1 MFSLTTT
8 GVAVSFAF
16 FMFRSCVATIAEY
29 MPLFMAQ
36 LGYSTTYVGL
46 VPVLG
51 FVTQVIGIPI
61 AGYLSDK
68 FRMRKHLLLICILL
82 SIPSTLL
89 FLAPKAPDLTCEE
102 SSSGNIT
109 ESFGNSSIVHNSV
122 MNASSAEKNVENP
135 LGNSETKYDG
145 DMVKFFL
152 IILFLRGFF
161 ELVKR
166 LSVTLITVAAVTH
179 VKQDK
184 SKFGFYAFWGEIGAG
199 ISLFIVGTLAGHIP
213 HLVCGKEVPSYYVVF
228 FYAAAVQCMTLISLP
243 WLEYE
248 YLEKRVV
255 DYEEVKSV
263 LSKPHYILVLFI
275 CAHAGFCTAFQL
287 RWEFWYMR
295 HLGGTP
301 VVMAVGGL
309 LRRLLVGVWYIISRV
324 IIGKLGELYVIAI
337 SLFLF
342 AASFAGLAFTE
353 NAWLVIFL
361 DSFQSVSFVLTYASL
376 VIHFSKAGSKAS
388 SAFFQGV
395 VNLTFHG
402 IGKELGSAV
411 FGICF
416 EEFGTRLSFCGFSV
430 VTVAWMA
437 VFTIYIFCAKDVHS
451 YQEVPREEEVSDDD
465 REIK

>member
-145 DMVKFFL
+145 DMNTSILKNGWWIMKKSSRSCQNL
-152 IILFLRGFF
+152 IIFLSCSFARMQ
-161 ELVKR
+161 V
-166 LSVTLITVAAVTH
+166 
-179 VKQDK
+179 
-184 SKFGFYAFWGEIGAG
+184 
-199 ISLFIVGTLAGHIP
+199 
-213 HLVCGKEVPSYYVVF
+213 
-228 FYAAAVQCMTLISLP
+228 
-243 WLEYE
+243 
-248 YLEKRVV
+248 
-255 DYEEVKSV
+255 SV
-263 LSKPHYILVLFI
+263 LRFNCVGNF
-275 CAHAGFCTAFQL
+275 
-287 RWEFWYMR
+287 
-295 HLGGTP
+295 GTCGTW
-301 VVMAVGGL
+301 AA
-309 LRRLLVGVWYIISRV
+309 RRL
-324 IIGKLGELYVIAI
+324 
-337 SLFLF
+337 
-342 AASFAGLAFTE
+342 
-353 NAWLVIFL
+353 
-361 DSFQSVSFVLTYASL
+361 
-376 VIHFSKAGSKAS
+376 
-388 SAFFQGV
+388 
-395 VNLTFHG
+395 
-402 IGKELGSAV
+402 
-411 FGICF
+411 
-416 EEFGTRLSFCGFSV
+416 
-430 VTVAWMA
+430 
-437 VFTIYIFCAKDVHS
+437 
-451 YQEVPREEEVSDDD
+451 
-465 REIK
+465 